1 MKVSGETRRKLR
13 ETYEEMQGATARAD
27 KVTRR
32 DGTDGLG
39 HPGMQALNLS
49 SYLGGFVKALLDD
62 IEELENGVG
71 GQWAWMPYRI
81 EWQHNLTVD
90 WYLMTKAETRE
101 EADLAA
107 KRVLEQHQG
116 RVRVVAQRVVMVEG
130 LGASVK
136 EPYAT

>member
-32 DGTDGLG
+32 DGTDGHG

-49 SYLGGFVKALLDD
+49 SYLGGFVLALLDD
-62 IEELENGVG
+62 IEELETGVNE
-71 GQWAWMPYRI
+71 QSAWLPYRV
-81 EWQHNLTVD
+81 EWQPDLVTR
-90 WYLMTKAETRE
+90 WGLMTEAETRE

-107 KRVLEQHQG
+107 KRVLSEYNG
-116 RVRVVAQRVVMVEG
+116 RVRVVAQRVVMIEG
-130 LGASVK
+130 LGVSVK
-136 EPYAT
+136 EPYT